1 MVVPEWEYNYPNWSS
16 RYSGYSSS
24 ARKDK
29 SESVRRRFTKRLKS
43 FDRISYVAH
52 QGWSCQKSD
61 LTRPPMWCFVLFGV
75 LLIWIAIAFSVS
87 LIVSPFTRVVIILDC
102 IRSNVMLAAV

>member
-1 MVVPEWEYNYPNWSS
+1 MLVSDWSIILP
-16 RYSGYSSS
+16 SGLPDTPDGLQVHVYH
-24 ARKDK
+24 KDK
-29 SESVRRRFTKRLKS
+29 TESVQRRFTKRLKG
-43 FDRISYVAH
+43 FGRISYVAH

-61 LTRPPMWCFVLFGV
+61 LTMWCFVLFGV

-102 IRSNVMLAAV
+102 ISSTEMLTAV